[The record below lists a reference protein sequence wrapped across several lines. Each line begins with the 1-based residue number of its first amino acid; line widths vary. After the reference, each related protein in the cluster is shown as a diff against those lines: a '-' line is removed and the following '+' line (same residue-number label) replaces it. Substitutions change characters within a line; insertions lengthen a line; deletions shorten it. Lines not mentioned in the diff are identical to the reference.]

1 MAMLISK
8 SSFQNNSKKKKRLQR
23 VITQWNDQSTKL

>member
-8 SSFQNNSKKKKRLQR
+8 SSFQNNSKKKRLQR